1 MQANQG
7 SGTGSCVLLYLPHAA
22 GCYANTTACVHSMMY
37 CLISGTCCLYL
48 LQLIAPVLL
57 MLLARIACGRTKAL
71 TYDFKFNA
79 VAFRRWLQW

>member
-1 MQANQG
+1 MQANWD

-48 LQLIAPVLL
+48 LQLAASQPHYSYGEQNT
-57 MLLARIACGRTKAL
+57 AAQ
-71 TYDFKFNA
+71 
-79 VAFRRWLQW
+79 RRYNTSLQRHS